1 MQLVERINAVGGSN
15 RNAVASSSPG
25 LPSAATLGNVGSE
38 SPQPQRGCVL
48 QPRVAVRGY
57 PGKRAGAS
65 PQPQRGCVL
74 QPGAPYCATL
84 EEMNGLTRIRIQ
96 SRRRAA
102 TALRLLGHKHFPR
115 VAADGN
121 PGLDDTTALRLQQP
135 RCGYNNR
142 VAVTTTALRLHNP
155 VAVARTHARFPG

>member
-25 LPSAATLGNVGSE
+25 LPSAATLGYVGSE
-38 SPQPQRGCVL
+38 SLQPQRGCVI

-84 EEMNGLTRIRIQ
+84 EEMNGLTRIRIHREGGPQ
-96 SRRRAA
+96 PRCGCKDA
-102 TALRLLGHKHFPR
+102 RLVPR

-121 PGLDDTTALRLQQP
+121 PGLDDTTALRL
-135 RCGYNNR
+135 
-142 VAVTTTALRLHNP
+142 HNP
-155 VAVARTHARFPG
+155 VAVAWTHAWFPG